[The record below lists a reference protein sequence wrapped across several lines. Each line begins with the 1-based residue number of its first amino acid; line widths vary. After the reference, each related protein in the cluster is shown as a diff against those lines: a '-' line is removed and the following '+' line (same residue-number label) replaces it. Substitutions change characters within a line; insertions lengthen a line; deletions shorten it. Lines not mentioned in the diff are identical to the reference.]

1 MGQSMDMDTRRRAA
15 IITGAGS
22 GIGEAVAKTL
32 AANGLDVVLTGRREL
47 PLRDVAAA
55 IEADGGRAAVIP
67 VDLALPDAASE
78 LVVAAL
84 DRFGRIDVLVN
95 NAAVIRTRPL
105 EEYTID
111 EFDWHVAT
119 NVRAPY
125 FLIQA
130 ALPALRAADNAS
142 VVNISSSSGTIVR
155 PTQSLYG
162 MTKAALEY
170 LTRSLAAELA
180 GEGIRVNC
188 IAPGPVDT
196 PIHETWA
203 PSREAAHEWLM
214 PQIPLGRIGYPEEIA
229 MWVSRLCDG
238 GAAWVTGVIL
248 PIDGGQAL
256 DFQ

>member
-1 MGQSMDMDTRRRAA
+1 MRTDNRTA

-22 GIGEAVAKTL
+22 GIGEAIAKRL
-32 AANGLDVVLTGRREL
+32 AAEGLDVVLAGRRERA
-47 PLRDVAAA
+47 LREVADS
-55 IEADGGRAAVIP
+55 IESGGGHAAVVP
-67 VDLALPDAASE
+67 LDLSGAEAASE
-78 LVVAAL
+78 LVQAAIEQ
-84 DRFGRIDVLVN
+84 FGRVDVLVN
-95 NAAVIRTRPL
+95 NAAVIRTHPL
-105 EEYTID
+105 AEFSVE

-130 ALPALRAADNAS
+130 ALPALRTAENAS

-155 PTQSLYG
+155 PTQSVYG

-170 LTRSLAAELA
+170 LTKSLAAELA
-180 GEGIRVNC
+180 PEGIRVNC

-203 PSREAAHEWLM
+203 ESREAAHEWLA
-214 PQIPLGRIGYPEEIA
+214 PQIPLARIGLPDEIA
-229 MWVSRLCDG
+229 AWVWRLSD
-238 GAAWVTGVIL
+238 AEASWVTGVVL
-248 PIDGGQAL
+248 PVDGGQAL